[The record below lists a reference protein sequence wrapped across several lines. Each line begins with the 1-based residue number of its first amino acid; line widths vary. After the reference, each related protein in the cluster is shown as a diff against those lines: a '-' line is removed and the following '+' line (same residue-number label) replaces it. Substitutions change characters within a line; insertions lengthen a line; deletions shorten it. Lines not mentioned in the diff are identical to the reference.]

1 MAGPAVA
8 RLVIPPQTG
17 TACRVD
23 AGSIVRVIDIDGTQV
38 ADLWAFVADDLSEW
52 LSPGHTRSSTGRLFP
67 AVGQNF
73 FTNRR
78 RPILRFTEDTSPGAH
93 DMLYPPCDL
102 ALHEELGVHGPHPS
116 CRDNLERALA
126 SLGVSVA
133 QIPDSVNLF
142 QNSPPDATGAIPV
155 ADALSRPGDS
165 VSLEAL
171 HDVILVVTA
180 CSVDVPPGN
189 GDRCTA
195 IGLEVSPSA
204 DQARA

>member
-1 MAGPAVA
+1 
-8 RLVIPPQTG
+8 
-17 TACRVD
+17 
-23 AGSIVRVIDIDGTQV
+23 VIDLEGTQV
-38 ADLWAFVADDLSEW
+38 ADLWAFLADDVSEW

-67 AVGQNF
+67 AVGQSF

-78 RPILRFTEDTSPGAH
+78 RPILRFLEDTSPGAH
-93 DMLYPPCDL
+93 DMFYPPCDL
-102 ALHEELGVHGPHPS
+102 ALHAELGVQGPHPS
-116 CRDNLERALA
+116 CRDNLELALA
-126 SLGVSVA
+126 SVGASVA

-155 ADALSRPGDS
+155 RDALSRPGDC

-171 HDVILVVTA
+171 DDVILVVTA

-195 IGLEVSPSA
+195 IGLEIWPSA
-204 DQARA
+204 DGLRA